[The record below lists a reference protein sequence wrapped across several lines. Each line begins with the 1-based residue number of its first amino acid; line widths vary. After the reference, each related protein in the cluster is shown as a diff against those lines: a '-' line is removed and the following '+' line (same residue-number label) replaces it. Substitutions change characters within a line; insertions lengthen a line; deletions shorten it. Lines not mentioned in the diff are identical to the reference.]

1 VARDRPWRVG
11 VCATGLHG
19 DQPQVSKHNAK
30 IVLGCRVGEKGAD
43 GPMREPARVC
53 ATHAGVAAAGIAPRH
68 GRGLVAHR
76 HELERDGILGC
87 RARASGVEPTVSVFR
102 IMSIA
107 IARERKN
114 VGGVSDH
121 IEHRP

>member
-1 VARDRPWRVG
+1 VRDRAAWR
-11 VCATGLHG
+11 
-19 DQPQVSKHNAK
+19 
-30 IVLGCRVGEKGAD
+30 
-43 GPMREPARVC
+43 PA
-53 ATHAGVAAAGIAPRH
+53 AGVEAQREDRARLSRRREGRGIAPRH